1 MNRKLLLAA
10 AALALTFIISSCN
23 KEKETFVNVTPAA
36 PVLTADEQDITL
48 NIETNAP
55 SWSAKFKYGNWARIT
70 YQGEESV
77 KIKLD
82 PNVGLSDRTDSLVIN
97 AKDVTLTVPVKQQS
111 VLSILST
118 KEIILN
124 GTNETSFNVTS
135 KNAWT
140 IERPEWLIV
149 TPSTG
154 IGPATVKIS
163 ALTEHEDTL
172 NRSGGL
178 KIFFN
183 GKKNYNMPVVQPKK
197 DVIYVS
203 GAEKVD
209 VDAFKS
215 EITVGTRTNVDYTV
229 EIDEASKSWISW
241 KSAKRTKALRE
252 FEESFDI
259 SANDTFEEREG
270 KIVFKY
276 GDAISQSVT
285 VIQKG
290 KDPILKETA
299 PGLYTS
305 SGNTVYEPGKCQLSR
320 SYKSN
325 SNSVSFRILFPESV
339 KAIEFTGLTKDI
351 KVGDKFN
358 LTVQEVSESG
368 TRKNIYETVVLQ
380 VENSLVWL
388 KCGTRGFIVK
398 I

>member
-10 AALALTFIISSCN
+10 AVLALTVVISSCN
-23 KEKETFVNVTPAA
+23 KEKETFVNATPAA

-55 SWSAKFKYGNWARIT
+55 SWTAKFKYGNWVRIA
-70 YQGEESV
+70 YKGEESI
-77 KIKLD
+77 KIKMD
-82 PNVGLSDRTDSLVIN
+82 PNVGLTDRTDSLVIT
-97 AKDVTLTVPVKQQS
+97 AKDVILTVPVKQQS
-111 VLSILST
+111 LLSILSSSGIT
-118 KEIILN
+118 LK
-124 GTNETSFNVTS
+124 GTDETSFNITS

-140 IERPEWLIV
+140 IETPEWLRV
-149 TPSTG
+149 NPNAG
-154 IGPATVKIS
+154 IGPATIKVS
-163 ALTEHEDTL
+163 AFTEHEDTV
-172 NRSGGL
+172 NRSEKL
-178 KIFFN
+178 KITF
-183 GKKNYNMPVVQPKK
+183 GSKYYNMPVVQPKK

-209 VDAFKS
+209 VDAFKA

-229 EIDEASKSWISW
+229 EIDEACKSWISW
-241 KSAKRTKALRE
+241 KSAVRTKALRE

-259 SANDTFEEREG
+259 SANDTFEERKG

-299 PGLYTS
+299 PGLYTP

-325 SNSVSFRILFPESV
+325 SNSVSFRILYPESV

-368 TRKNIYETVVLQ
+368 TKKNIYETVVLQ

>member
-10 AALALTFIISSCN
+10 AALALTVVISSCN

-48 NIETNAP
+48 NVETNAP
-55 SWSAKFKYGNWARIT
+55 SWTAKFKYGNWVKIT
-70 YQGEESV
+70 YKGEESII
-77 KIKLD
+77 IKMD
-82 PNVGLSDRTDSLVIN
+82 PNVGLTDRTDSLVIT
-97 AKDVTLTVPVKQQS
+97 AKDVILTVPVKQQS

-118 KEIILN
+118 NEIILN

-140 IERPEWLIV
+140 IETPEWLRV
-149 TPSTG
+149 NPNAG
-154 IGPATVKIS
+154 IGPATVKVS
-163 ALTEHEDTL
+163 ALSEYEDID
-172 NRSGGL
+172 NRSGNM
-178 KIFFN
+178 KITFN
-183 GKKNYNMPVVQPKK
+183 GKYYNLHVVQPKK

-203 GAEKVD
+203 SAGKVD
-209 VDAFKS
+209 VDAFKT
-215 EITVGTRTNVDYTV
+215 EITVGTRTNVEYTV

-241 KSAKRTKALRE
+241 KSAVRTKALRE

-259 SANDTFEEREG
+259 SANDTFEDREG

-325 SNSVSFRILFPESV
+325 SNSVSFRILYPESV

-368 TRKNIYETVVLQ
+368 TKKNIYETVVLQ

>member
-10 AALALTFIISSCN
+10 AALALTVVISSCN
-23 KEKETFVNVTPAA
+23 KEKETFVNATPAA

-55 SWSAKFKYGNWARIT
+55 SWTAKFKYGNWVKIA
-70 YQGEESV
+70 YKGEESII
-77 KIKLD
+77 IKME
-82 PNVGLSDRTDSLVIN
+82 PNVGLTDRTDSLVIT
-97 AKDVTLTVPVKQQS
+97 AKDVILTVPVKQQS
-111 VLSILST
+111 LLSILSSSGIT
-118 KEIILN
+118 LK
-124 GTNETSFNVTS
+124 GTDETSFNITS

-140 IERPEWLIV
+140 IDMPEWLRV
-149 TPSTG
+149 NPNAG
-154 IGPATVKIS
+154 IGPATIKVS
-163 ALTEHEDTL
+163 AFTEHEDVD
-172 NRSGGL
+172 NRSGKL
-178 KIFFN
+178 KITFG
-183 GKKNYNMPVVQPKK
+183 GKYYNMPVVQPKK

-209 VDAFKS
+209 VDAFKA

-229 EIDEASKSWISW
+229 EIDEACKSWISW
-241 KSAKRTKALRE
+241 KSAVQTKALRE
-252 FEESFDI
+252 FEETFDI

-368 TRKNIYETVVLQ
+368 TKKNVYETVVLQ

>member
-10 AALALTFIISSCN
+10 AALALTVVISSCN

-48 NIETNAP
+48 NVETNAP
-55 SWSAKFKYGNWARIT
+55 SWTAKFKYGNWVKIT
-70 YQGEESV
+70 YKGEESII
-77 KIKLD
+77 IKMD
-82 PNVGLSDRTDSLVIN
+82 PNVGLADRTDSLVIT
-97 AKDVTLTVPVKQQS
+97 AKDVILTVPVKQQS
-111 VLSILST
+111 LLSILSSSGIT
-118 KEIILN
+118 LK
-124 GTNETSFNVTS
+124 GTDETSFNITS

-140 IERPEWLIV
+140 IDMPEWLHV
-149 TPSTG
+149 NPTAG
-154 IGPATVKIS
+154 IGPATIKVS
-163 ALTEHEDTL
+163 AFTEHEDVD
-172 NRSGGL
+172 NRSGKL
-178 KIFFN
+178 KITFG
-183 GKKNYNMPVVQPKK
+183 GKYYNMPVVQPKK

-209 VDAFKS
+209 VDAFKA

-229 EIDEASKSWISW
+229 EIDEACKSWISW
-241 KSAKRTKALRE
+241 KSAVQTKALRE
-252 FEESFDI
+252 FEETFDI

-325 SNSVSFRILFPESV
+325 SNSVSFRILYPESV

-368 TRKNIYETVVLQ
+368 TKKNIYETVVLQ
-380 VENSLVWL
+380 VENNLVWL

>member
-10 AALALTFIISSCN
+10 AALALTVVISSCN
-23 KEKETFVNVTPAA
+23 KEKETFVNATPAA

-48 NIETNAP
+48 NVETNAP
-55 SWSAKFKYGNWARIT
+55 SWTAKFKYGNWVRIA
-70 YQGEESV
+70 YKGEESI
-77 KIKLD
+77 KIKMD
-82 PNVGLSDRTDSLVIN
+82 PNVGLTDRTDSLVIT
-97 AKDVTLTVPVKQQS
+97 AKDVILTVPVKQQS
-111 VLSILST
+111 LLSILSSSGIT
-118 KEIILN
+118 LK
-124 GTNETSFNVTS
+124 GTEETSFNITS

-140 IERPEWLIV
+140 IETPEWLRV
-149 TPSTG
+149 NPNAG
-154 IGPATVKIS
+154 IGPATIKVS
-163 ALTEHEDTL
+163 AFTEHEDTV
-172 NRSGGL
+172 NRSEKL
-178 KIFFN
+178 KITFG
-183 GKKNYNMPVVQPKK
+183 GKYYNMPVVQPKK

-209 VDAFKS
+209 VDAFKA

-229 EIDEASKSWISW
+229 EIDEACKSWISW

-259 SANDTFEEREG
+259 SANDTFEERKG

-299 PGLYTS
+299 PGIYTP

-325 SNSVSFRILFPESV
+325 SNSVSFRILYPESV
-339 KAIEFTGLTKDI
+339 KAIEFTGLTKDV

-368 TRKNIYETVVLQ
+368 TKKNVYETVVLQ

>member
-10 AALALTFIISSCN
+10 AALALTVVISSCN

-48 NIETNAP
+48 NVETNAP
-55 SWSAKFKYGNWARIT
+55 SWTAKFKYGNWVKIT
-70 YQGEESV
+70 YKGEESII
-77 KIKLD
+77 IKME
-82 PNVGLSDRTDSLVIN
+82 PNVGLTDRTDSLVIT
-97 AKDVTLTVPVKQQS
+97 AKDVILTVPVKQQS
-111 VLSILST
+111 LLSILSSSGIT
-118 KEIILN
+118 LK
-124 GTNETSFNVTS
+124 GTDETSFNITS

-140 IERPEWLIV
+140 IDMPEWLHV
-149 TPSTG
+149 NPTAG
-154 IGPATVKIS
+154 IGSATIKVS
-163 ALTEHEDTL
+163 AFTEHEDVD
-172 NRSGGL
+172 NRSGKL
-178 KIFFN
+178 KITFG
-183 GKKNYNMPVVQPKK
+183 GKYYNMPVVQPKK

-209 VDAFKS
+209 VDAFKA

-241 KSAKRTKALRE
+241 KSAVRTKALRE
-252 FEESFDI
+252 FEETFDI

-325 SNSVSFRILFPESV
+325 SNSVSFRILYPESV

-368 TRKNIYETVVLQ
+368 TKKNIYETVVLQ
-380 VENSLVWL
+380 VENNLVWL

>member
-10 AALALTFIISSCN
+10 AALALTVVISSCN

-48 NIETNAP
+48 NVETNAP
-55 SWSAKFKYGNWARIT
+55 SWTAKFKYGNWVKIT
-70 YQGEESV
+70 YKGEESII
-77 KIKLD
+77 IKME
-82 PNVGLSDRTDSLVIN
+82 PNVGLTDRTDSLIFT
-97 AKDVTLTVPVKQQS
+97 AKDVILTVPVKQQS

-118 KEIILN
+118 NEIILN

-140 IERPEWLIV
+140 IETPEWLRV
-149 TPSTG
+149 NPNAG
-154 IGPATVKIS
+154 IGPATVKVS
-163 ALTEHEDTL
+163 ALSEYEDID
-172 NRSGGL
+172 NRSGNM
-178 KIFFN
+178 KITFN
-183 GKKNYNMPVVQPKK
+183 GKYYNLHVVQPKK

-203 GAEKVD
+203 SAGKVD
-209 VDAFKS
+209 VDAFKT
-215 EITVGTRTNVDYTV
+215 EITVGTRTNVEYTV

-241 KSAKRTKALRE
+241 KSAVRTKALRE

-259 SANDTFEEREG
+259 SANDTFEDREG

-325 SNSVSFRILFPESV
+325 SNSVSFRILYPESV

-368 TRKNIYETVVLQ
+368 TKKNIYETVVLQ
-380 VENSLVWL
+380 VENNLVWL

>member
-10 AALALTFIISSCN
+10 AALALTVVISSCN

-48 NIETNAP
+48 NVETNAP
-55 SWSAKFKYGNWARIT
+55 SWTAKFKYGNWVKIS
-70 YQGEESV
+70 YKGEESII
-77 KIKLD
+77 IKME
-82 PNVGLSDRTDSLVIN
+82 PNVGLTDRTDSLVIT
-97 AKDVTLTVPVKQQS
+97 AKDVILTVPVKQQS
-111 VLSILST
+111 LLSILSSSGIT
-118 KEIILN
+118 LK
-124 GTNETSFNVTS
+124 GTDETSFNITS

-140 IERPEWLIV
+140 IDMPEWLHV
-149 TPSTG
+149 NPTAG
-154 IGPATVKIS
+154 IGPATIKVS
-163 ALTEHEDTL
+163 AFTEHEDVD
-172 NRSGGL
+172 NRSGKL
-178 KIFFN
+178 KITFG
-183 GKKNYNMPVVQPKK
+183 GKYYNMPVVQPKK

-209 VDAFKS
+209 VDAFKA

-229 EIDEASKSWISW
+229 EIDEACKSWISW
-241 KSAKRTKALRE
+241 KSAVQTKALRE
-252 FEESFDI
+252 FEETFDI

-290 KDPILKETA
+290 KDPILKVTA

-325 SNSVSFRILFPESV
+325 SNSVSFRILYPESV

-368 TRKNIYETVVLQ
+368 TKKNIYETVVLQ
-380 VENSLVWL
+380 VENNLVWL

>member
-10 AALALTFIISSCN
+10 AALALTVVISSCN

-48 NIETNAP
+48 NVETNAP
-55 SWSAKFKYGNWARIT
+55 SWTAKFKYGNWVKIT
-70 YQGEESV
+70 YKGEESII
-77 KIKLD
+77 IKMD
-82 PNVGLSDRTDSLVIN
+82 PNVGLADRTDSLVIT
-97 AKDVTLTVPVKQQS
+97 AKDVILTVPVKQQS

-118 KEIILN
+118 NEIILN

-140 IERPEWLIV
+140 IETPEWLRV
-149 TPSTG
+149 NPNAG
-154 IGPATVKIS
+154 IGPATVKVS
-163 ALTEHEDTL
+163 ALSEYEDID
-172 NRSGGL
+172 NRSGNM
-178 KIFFN
+178 KITFN
-183 GKKNYNMPVVQPKK
+183 GKYYNLHVVQPKK

-203 GAEKVD
+203 SAGKVD
-209 VDAFKS
+209 VDAFKT
-215 EITVGTRTNVDYTV
+215 EITVGTRTNVEYTV

-241 KSAKRTKALRE
+241 KSAVRTKALRE

-259 SANDTFEEREG
+259 SANDTFEDREG

-325 SNSVSFRILFPESV
+325 SNSVSFRILYPESV

-368 TRKNIYETVVLQ
+368 TKKNIYETVVLQ
-380 VENSLVWL
+380 VENNLVWL

>member
-10 AALALTFIISSCN
+10 AALALTVVISSCN

-48 NIETNAP
+48 NVETNAP
-55 SWSAKFKYGNWARIT
+55 SWSAKFKYGNWVKIT
-70 YQGEESV
+70 YKGEESII
-77 KIKLD
+77 IKMD
-82 PNVGLSDRTDSLVIN
+82 PNVGLADRTDSLFIT
-97 AKDVTLTVPVKQQS
+97 AKDVTHAVPVMQQS

-118 KEIILN
+118 NEIILN

-140 IERPEWLIV
+140 IERPEWLSV

-154 IGPATVKIS
+154 IGPATVKVS
-163 ALTEHEDTL
+163 ALSEHEDTL
-172 NRSGGL
+172 NRSGNL
-178 KIFFN
+178 KITFN
-183 GKKNYNMPVVQPKK
+183 GKYYNMHVVQPKK

-203 GAEKVD
+203 NAGKID
-209 VDAFKS
+209 VDAFKT
-215 EITVGTRTNVDYTV
+215 EITVGTRTNVEYTV

-241 KSAKRTKALRE
+241 KSAVRTKALRE
-252 FEESFDI
+252 FEETFDI

-299 PGLYTS
+299 PGIYTP
-305 SGNTVYEPGKCQLSR
+305 SGNTVYVPGKCQLSR

-325 SNSVSFRILFPESV
+325 SNSVSFRILYPESV

-368 TRKNIYETVVLQ
+368 TKKNIYETVVLQ
-380 VENSLVWL
+380 VENNLVWL